1 MPVWFIVDTEDEE
14 TPIAVL
20 DGLTWDMGDAETVE
34 RNTHFIVDA
43 LNAYKGA
50 K

>member
-1 MPVWFIVDTEDEE
+1 MSVWFIIDTEDEE

-20 DGLTWDMGDAETVE
+20 DSGTWDLGDEETVE
-34 RNTHFIVDA
+34 RNARLIVDA